1 MHLDFVNLCS
11 LKKILLYLFLAFGL
25 FSQSD
30 AIGAKAKPVAKKAQ
44 TASKSKQSSKKQSSK
59 KQSSK
64 KQSSKGKKKKSS
76 SKYAKGKKSSKSS
89 KKAVVKVAP
98 VVRTAQW
105 QMIAQNKEQSRIKDS
120 VQKTNLIQVRTAD
133 NEGYFASF
141 FSNQKKAATFQTLN
155 GTAAVFKSMSGWQD
169 NKFYILTNELPVGT
183 IVRIT
188 TSDFKSICAKVINA
202 LPEMGNAI
210 QYRLND
216 AAAAILGVT
225 NKTFQVSV
233 TY

>member
-1 MHLDFVNLCS
+1 MKQF
-11 LKKILLYLFLAFGL
+11 ILYLILAFGL
-25 FSQSD
+25 FNQTD
-30 AIGAKAKPVAKKAQ
+30 AIGAKGKTVAKKLQ
-44 TASKSKQSSKKQSSK
+44 TTKKASGKKKPTSKTSKSK
-59 KQSSK
+59 
-64 KQSSKGKKKKSS
+64 KGTKKKS
-76 SKYAKGKKSSKSS
+76 GKSSKS
-89 KKAVVKVAP
+89 KKRSSRSIKSVAKVAP

-120 VQKTNLIQVRTAD
+120 LQKTNLVQVSTVA
-133 NEGYFASF
+133 NEGYFASL
-141 FSNQKKAATFQTLN
+141 FSSQKKAATFQTLN

-188 TSDFKSICAKVINA
+188 TTDFKSICAKVINA
-202 LPEMGNAI
+202 LPEVGTAI

>member
-1 MHLDFVNLCS
+1 M
-11 LKKILLYLFLAFGL
+11 KKLITYLILAFGL
-25 FSQSD
+25 FSQMD
-30 AIGAKAKPVAKKAQ
+30 ATGAKAKAVAKNAQ
-44 TASKSKQSSKKQSSK
+44 TTKKVVSKKKPTSTSSKSKKGSQKKSSKYSK
-59 KQSSK
+59 S
-64 KQSSKGKKKKSS
+64 KKSS
-76 SKYAKGKKSSKSS
+76 SKSKKSV
-89 KKAVVKVAP
+89 AKVAP

-105 QMIAQNKEQSRIKDS
+105 EMIAQNKEQSRIKDS
-120 VQKTNLIQVRTAD
+120 LQKINLVQTSTAS
-133 NEGYFASF
+133 NEGYFASL
-141 FSNQKKAATFQTLN
+141 FSSQKKASTFQTLN

-188 TSDFKSICAKVINA
+188 TADFKSICAKVINA
-202 LPEMGNAI
+202 LPEVGNAI

>member
-1 MHLDFVNLCS
+1 MHLDFVNLSS
-11 LKKILLYLFLAFGL
+11 LKKIILYLILAFGL
-25 FSQSD
+25 FSQTD
-30 AIGAKAKPVAKKAQ
+30 ATGAKGNTVAQKGQTVKKATQ
-44 TASKSKQSSKKQSSK
+44 KKPASKSSKSKKGS
-59 KQSSK
+59 
-64 KQSSKGKKKKSS
+64 KKKSS
-76 SKYAKGKKSSKSS
+76 KYSKSKKKSSKS
-89 KKAVVKVAP
+89 KKSVAKVAP

-120 VQKTNLIQVRTAD
+120 VQKTKLVQESTTV

-188 TSDFKSICAKVINA
+188 TSDLKSICAKVINA
-202 LPEMGNAI
+202 LPEAGSAI

>member
-1 MHLDFVNLCS
+1 M
-11 LKKILLYLFLAFGL
+11 KKYILYLILAFGL
-25 FSQSD
+25 FSQTD
-30 AIGAKAKPVAKKAQ
+30 AIGAKSEALVKEGQTVKKATQ
-44 TASKSKQSSKKQSSK
+44 KKPTSKSSKSKKTT
-59 KQSSK
+59 
-64 KQSSKGKKKKSS
+64 KKKSS
-76 SKYAKGKKSSKSS
+76 KYSKSKRS
-89 KKAVVKVAP
+89 VAKVAP

-120 VQKTNLIQVRTAD
+120 VQKTNLVQVSAAT
-133 NEGYFASF
+133 NEGYFASL
-141 FSNQKKAATFQTLN
+141 FSSQKKAATFQTLN

-188 TSDFKSICAKVINA
+188 TADFKSICAKVINA
-202 LPEMGNAI
+202 LPEVGNAI

>member
-1 MHLDFVNLCS
+1 M
-11 LKKILLYLFLAFGL
+11 KQYILYLIIAFGL
-25 FSQSD
+25 FSQTD
-30 AIGAKAKPVAKKAQ
+30 AIGAKVKTVAKKAQ
-44 TASKSKQSSKKQSSK
+44 TTKKASSKKKPTSKSSKSK
-59 KQSSK
+59 
-64 KQSSKGKKKKSS
+64 KGSKKKSS
-76 SKYAKGKKSSKSS
+76 KNSKSKKSNSKS
-89 KKAVVKVAP
+89 KKSVAKVAP

-120 VQKTNLIQVRTAD
+120 LQKINLVKVSTVA
-133 NEGYFASF
+133 NEGYFASL
-141 FSNQKKAATFQTLN
+141 FSSQKKAATFQTLN

-202 LPEMGNAI
+202 LPEVGNAI

>member
-1 MHLDFVNLCS
+1 MQLDFVNLPS
-11 LKKILLYLFLAFGL
+11 LKQFIVYLFLAFGL
-25 FSQSD
+25 FTQTD
-30 AIGAKAKPVAKKAQ
+30 VLGAKAKQLPKKSQVAAKSSK
-44 TASKSKQSSKKQSSK
+44 TSNKSKKPT
-59 KQSSK
+59 
-64 KQSSKGKKKKSS
+64 SKGKKKKST
-76 SKYAKGKKSSKSS
+76 SKYSKGKKSSKY
-89 KKAVVKVAP
+89 KKPIVKIAP

-105 QMIAQNKEQSRIKDS
+105 AMIAQNKEQTRIKDS
-120 VQKTNLIQVRTAD
+120 IQKTNMVQVKTTE

-141 FSNQKKAATFQTLN
+141 FSNQKKAASFQTLN
-155 GTAAVFKSMSGWQD
+155 GTAAVFKSVSGWKD

-202 LPEMGNAI
+202 LPEVGNAI

>member
-1 MHLDFVNLCS
+1 M
-11 LKKILLYLFLAFGL
+11 KKIILYLILAFGL
-25 FSQSD
+25 FSQTD
-30 AIGAKAKPVAKKAQ
+30 ATGAKGKAVANKGQAVKKTTQKKPTSKS
-44 TASKSKQSSKKQSSK
+44 SKSK
-59 KQSSK
+59 
-64 KQSSKGKKKKSS
+64 KGSKKKSS
-76 SKYAKGKKSSKSS
+76 KYSKSKKKSSNS
-89 KKAVVKVAP
+89 KKSVAKVAP

-120 VQKTNLIQVRTAD
+120 VQKTKLVQVSTTA

-188 TSDFKSICAKVINA
+188 TSDLKSICAKVINA
-202 LPEMGNAI
+202 LPEVGSAI

>member
-1 MHLDFVNLCS
+1 MQLDFVNLSS
-11 LKKILLYLFLAFGL
+11 LKQLILYLILAFGL

-30 AIGAKAKPVAKKAQ
+30 AIGAKARSATKKGQ
-44 TASKSKQSSKKQSSK
+44 TTKKTTGKKKVVSKSSKSK
-59 KQSSK
+59 
-64 KQSSKGKKKKSS
+64 KGTKKKSS
-76 SKYAKGKKSSKSS
+76 SRKYPKGKKKSARS
-89 KKAVVKVAP
+89 KKSTVRVAP

-105 QMIAQNKEQSRIKDS
+105 EMIAQNKEQSRIKDS
-120 VQKTNLIQVRTAD
+120 VQKTNLVQVSQVA

-141 FSNQKKAATFQTLN
+141 FSSQKKAATFQTLN

-233 TY
+233 MY

>member
-1 MHLDFVNLCS
+1 LHLDFVNLPS
-11 LKKILLYLFLAFGL
+11 LKKFILFLILAFGL
-25 FSQSD
+25 FSQTD
-30 AIGAKAKPVAKKAQ
+30 ATGAKGKTVAKTGQ
-44 TASKSKQSSKKQSSK
+44 TKKKVTKKKPTSKSSKSK
-59 KQSSK
+59 
-64 KQSSKGKKKKSS
+64 KGSKKKSS
-76 SKYAKGKKSSKSS
+76 KYSKSKKSV
-89 KKAVVKVAP
+89 AKVAP

-120 VQKTNLIQVRTAD
+120 VQKTNLVQVNTAT
-133 NEGYFASF
+133 NEGYFASL
-141 FSNQKKAATFQTLN
+141 FSSQKKAATFQTLN

-188 TSDFKSICAKVINA
+188 TADFKSICAKVINA
-202 LPEMGNAI
+202 LPEVGNAI

>member
-1 MHLDFVNLCS
+1 MKQFIV
-11 LKKILLYLFLAFGL
+11 YLFLAFGL
-25 FSQSD
+25 FTQTD
-30 AIGAKAKPVAKKAQ
+30 VLGAKAKQLPKKSQVAAKSSK
-44 TASKSKQSSKKQSSK
+44 TSNKSKKPT
-59 KQSSK
+59 
-64 KQSSKGKKKKSS
+64 SKGKKKKST
-76 SKYAKGKKSSKSS
+76 SKYSKGKKKSSKY
-89 KKAVVKVAP
+89 KKPIVKIAP

-105 QMIAQNKEQSRIKDS
+105 AMIAQNKEQTRIKDS
-120 VQKTNLIQVRTAD
+120 IQKTSMVQVNTTE

-141 FSNQKKAATFQTLN
+141 FSNQKKAASFQTLN
-155 GTAAVFKSMSGWQD
+155 GTAAVFKSVSGWKD

-202 LPEMGNAI
+202 LPEVGNAI

>member
-1 MHLDFVNLCS
+1 MQLDFVNLPS
-11 LKKILLYLFLAFGL
+11 LKKFILYLILAFGL
-25 FSQSD
+25 FSQTD
-30 AIGAKAKPVAKKAQ
+30 ATGAKGKAVANKGQTVKKTTQKKPTSKS
-44 TASKSKQSSKKQSSK
+44 SKSK
-59 KQSSK
+59 
-64 KQSSKGKKKKSS
+64 KGSKKKSS
-76 SKYAKGKKSSKSS
+76 KYSKSKKKSSNS
-89 KKAVVKVAP
+89 KKSVAKVAP

-120 VQKTNLIQVRTAD
+120 VQKTKLVQVSTTA

-141 FSNQKKAATFQTLN
+141 FSSQKKAATFQTLN

-188 TSDFKSICAKVINA
+188 TSDLKSICAKVINA
-202 LPEMGNAI
+202 LPEVGSAI

>member
-1 MHLDFVNLCS
+1 M
-11 LKKILLYLFLAFGL
+11 KKLILYLILAFGL
-25 FSQSD
+25 FSQMD
-30 AIGAKAKPVAKKAQ
+30 ATGAKSEALVKEGQTVKKATQ
-44 TASKSKQSSKKQSSK
+44 KKPTSKSSKSKKTT
-59 KQSSK
+59 
-64 KQSSKGKKKKSS
+64 KKKSS
-76 SKYAKGKKSSKSS
+76 KYSKSKRS
-89 KKAVVKVAP
+89 VAKVAP

-120 VQKTNLIQVRTAD
+120 VQKTNLLQVSAAT
-133 NEGYFASF
+133 NEGYFASL
-141 FSNQKKAATFQTLN
+141 FSSQKKAATFQTLN

-188 TSDFKSICAKVINA
+188 TADFKSICAKVINA
-202 LPEMGNAI
+202 LPEVGNAI

>member
-1 MHLDFVNLCS
+1 M
-11 LKKILLYLFLAFGL
+11 KKIILYLILAFGL
-25 FSQSD
+25 FSQTD
-30 AIGAKAKPVAKKAQ
+30 ATGAKGKAVANKGQTVKKTTQKKPTSKS
-44 TASKSKQSSKKQSSK
+44 SKSK
-59 KQSSK
+59 
-64 KQSSKGKKKKSS
+64 KGSKKKSS
-76 SKYAKGKKSSKSS
+76 KYSKSKKKSSNS
-89 KKAVVKVAP
+89 KKSVAKVAP

-120 VQKTNLIQVRTAD
+120 VQKTKLVQVSTTA

-141 FSNQKKAATFQTLN
+141 FSSQKKAATFQTLN
-155 GTAAVFKSMSGWQD
+155 GTAAVFKSMSGWKD

-188 TSDFKSICAKVINA
+188 TSDLKSICAKVINA
-202 LPEMGNAI
+202 LPEVGSAI

>member
-1 MHLDFVNLCS
+1 
-11 LKKILLYLFLAFGL
+11 LKKLILYLILAFGL
-25 FSQSD
+25 FSQTD
-30 AIGAKAKPVAKKAQ
+30 ATGAKGKTVAQKKPTSKS
-44 TASKSKQSSKKQSSK
+44 SKSK
-59 KQSSK
+59 
-64 KQSSKGKKKKSS
+64 KGSKKKSS
-76 SKYAKGKKSSKSS
+76 KYSKSKKSV
-89 KKAVVKVAP
+89 AKVAP

-120 VQKTNLIQVRTAD
+120 VQKTNLVQVSTAS

-202 LPEMGNAI
+202 LPEVGNAI

>member
-1 MHLDFVNLCS
+1 M
-11 LKKILLYLFLAFGL
+11 KKFLLYLILAFGL
-25 FSQSD
+25 FSQTD
-30 AIGAKAKPVAKKAQ
+30 AIGAKSKAVAKKGQ
-44 TASKSKQSSKKQSSK
+44 TVKKATQIKPTSKTSKSK
-59 KQSSK
+59 
-64 KQSSKGKKKKSS
+64 KGTKKKSS
-76 SKYAKGKKSSKSS
+76 KYSKSKKKSSKS
-89 KKAVVKVAP
+89 KKSVAKVAP

-120 VQKTNLIQVRTAD
+120 VQKTKLVQESTTV

-155 GTAAVFKSMSGWQD
+155 GTAAVFKSMSGWKD

-188 TSDFKSICAKVINA
+188 TSDLKSICAKVINA
-202 LPEMGNAI
+202 LPEVGNAI

-216 AAAAILGVT
+216 AAAPILGVT

>member
-1 MHLDFVNLCS
+1 
-11 LKKILLYLFLAFGL
+11 LKQYILYLIIAFGL
-25 FSQSD
+25 FSQTD
-30 AIGAKAKPVAKKAQ
+30 AIGAKGKTVAKKAQ
-44 TASKSKQSSKKQSSK
+44 TTKKASSKKKPTS
-59 KQSSK
+59 
-64 KQSSKGKKKKSS
+64 
-76 SKYAKGKKSSKSS
+76 KSSKSKKSTSKS
-89 KKAVVKVAP
+89 KKSVAKVAP

-120 VQKTNLIQVRTAD
+120 VQKINLVKVSTVA
-133 NEGYFASF
+133 NEGYFASL
-141 FSNQKKAATFQTLN
+141 FSSQKKAATFQTLN

-202 LPEMGNAI
+202 LPEVGSAI

>member
-1 MHLDFVNLCS
+1 MKQFIV
-11 LKKILLYLFLAFGL
+11 YLFLAFGL
-25 FSQSD
+25 FTQTD
-30 AIGAKAKPVAKKAQ
+30 VLGAKAKQLPKKSQVAAKSSK
-44 TASKSKQSSKKQSSK
+44 TSNKSKKPT
-59 KQSSK
+59 
-64 KQSSKGKKKKSS
+64 SKGKKKKST
-76 SKYAKGKKSSKSS
+76 SKYSKGKKKRSKY
-89 KKAVVKVAP
+89 KKPIVKIAP

-105 QMIAQNKEQSRIKDS
+105 AMIAQNKEQTRIKDS
-120 VQKTNLIQVRTAD
+120 IQKTSMVQVNTTE

-141 FSNQKKAATFQTLN
+141 FSNQKKAASFQTLN
-155 GTAAVFKSMSGWQD
+155 GTAAVFKSVSGWKD

-202 LPEMGNAI
+202 LPEVGNAI

>member
-1 MHLDFVNLCS
+1 M
-11 LKKILLYLFLAFGL
+11 KKIILYLILAFGL
-25 FSQSD
+25 FSQTD
-30 AIGAKAKPVAKKAQ
+30 ATGAKGKAVANKGQTVKKTTQKKPTSKS
-44 TASKSKQSSKKQSSK
+44 SKSK
-59 KQSSK
+59 
-64 KQSSKGKKKKSS
+64 KGSKKKSS
-76 SKYAKGKKSSKSS
+76 KYSKSKKKSSNS
-89 KKAVVKVAP
+89 KKSVAKVAP

-120 VQKTNLIQVRTAD
+120 VQKTNLVQVSTTA

-155 GTAAVFKSMSGWQD
+155 GTAAVFKSMSGWKD

-188 TSDFKSICAKVINA
+188 TSDLKSICAKVINA
-202 LPEMGNAI
+202 LPEVGSAI

>member
-1 MHLDFVNLCS
+1 MNN
-11 LKKILLYLFLAFGL
+11 IILYLILAFGL
-25 FSQSD
+25 FSQTN
-30 AIGAKAKPVAKKAQ
+30 ATGAKGKTVAKKAQ
-44 TASKSKQSSKKQSSK
+44 TVKKANQKKPASISSKSK
-59 KQSSK
+59 
-64 KQSSKGKKKKSS
+64 KGSKKKSS
-76 SKYAKGKKSSKSS
+76 KYSKSKKKSAKSNKS
-89 KKAVVKVAP
+89 VAKVAP

-120 VQKTNLIQVRTAD
+120 VQKTNLVQESTVT

-155 GTAAVFKSMSGWQD
+155 GTAAVFKSVSGWKD

-188 TSDFKSICAKVINA
+188 TSDLKSICAKVINA
-202 LPEMGNAI
+202 LPEVGNAI

>member
-1 MHLDFVNLCS
+1 
-11 LKKILLYLFLAFGL
+11 LKKFILYLILAFGL
-25 FSQSD
+25 FSQTD
-30 AIGAKAKPVAKKAQ
+30 ATGAKGKTVAKTGQTKKKVTKKKPTSKSSKSKKRSSKSKKPVAK
-44 TASKSKQSSKKQSSK
+44 
-59 KQSSK
+59 
-64 KQSSKGKKKKSS
+64 
-76 SKYAKGKKSSKSS
+76 
-89 KKAVVKVAP
+89 VVP

-120 VQKTNLIQVRTAD
+120 VQKTNLVQVSTAT
-133 NEGYFASF
+133 NEGYFASL
-141 FSNQKKAATFQTLN
+141 FSSQKKAATFQTLN

-188 TSDFKSICAKVINA
+188 TADFKSICAKVINA
-202 LPEMGNAI
+202 LPEVGNAI

>member
-1 MHLDFVNLCS
+1 
-11 LKKILLYLFLAFGL
+11 LKHYILYLILAFGL
-25 FSQSD
+25 FSQTD
-30 AIGAKAKPVAKKAQ
+30 AIGAKGKTVAKKTQ
-44 TASKSKQSSKKQSSK
+44 TSKKASSKKKPTSKSSKSKKGSKKKSSKYSK
-59 KQSSK
+59 S
-64 KQSSKGKKKKSS
+64 KKSS
-76 SKYAKGKKSSKSS
+76 SKS
-89 KKAVVKVAP
+89 KKAVAKVAP

-120 VQKTNLIQVRTAD
+120 VQKTNLVQVSTVA
-133 NEGYFASF
+133 NEGYFASL
-141 FSNQKKAATFQTLN
+141 FSSQKKAATFQTLN

-188 TSDFKSICAKVINA
+188 TSDFKSVCAKVINA
-202 LPEMGNAI
+202 LPEVGNAI

>member
-1 MHLDFVNLCS
+1 VAQ
-11 LKKILLYLFLAFGL
+11 KKPT
-25 FSQSD
+25 SKS
-30 AIGAKAKPVAKKAQ
+30 
-44 TASKSKQSSKKQSSK
+44 SKSKKASS
-59 KQSSK
+59 
-64 KQSSKGKKKKSS
+64 KKKSS
-76 SKYAKGKKSSKSS
+76 KYSKSKKSV
-89 KKAVVKVAP
+89 AKVAP

-120 VQKTNLIQVRTAD
+120 VQKTNLVQVSTAT
-133 NEGYFASF
+133 NEGYFASL
-141 FSNQKKAATFQTLN
+141 FSSQKKAATFQTLN

-188 TSDFKSICAKVINA
+188 TADFKSICAKVINA
-202 LPEMGNAI
+202 LPEVGNAI

>member
-1 MHLDFVNLCS
+1 M
-11 LKKILLYLFLAFGL
+11 KKFILYLILAFGL
-25 FSQSD
+25 FSQTD
-30 AIGAKAKPVAKKAQ
+30 ATGAKGKAVAKKGQ
-44 TASKSKQSSKKQSSK
+44 TTKKATTKKKPISKSSKSKKST
-59 KQSSK
+59 
-64 KQSSKGKKKKSS
+64 KKKSS
-76 SKYAKGKKSSKSS
+76 KYSKSKKKGSKSKKSV
-89 KKAVVKVAP
+89 AKVAP
-98 VVRTAQW
+98 VARTAQW

-120 VQKTNLIQVRTAD
+120 VQKTNLVQESTTV

-155 GTAAVFKSMSGWQD
+155 GTAAVFKSMSGWKD

-188 TSDFKSICAKVINA
+188 TSDLKSICAKVINA
-202 LPEMGNAI
+202 LPEVGNAI

>member
-1 MHLDFVNLCS
+1 MHLDFANLPS
-11 LKKILLYLFLAFGL
+11 LKKFILYLILAFGL
-25 FSQSD
+25 FSQTD
-30 AIGAKAKPVAKKAQ
+30 ATGAKGKTVAKTGQ
-44 TASKSKQSSKKQSSK
+44 TKKKVTKKKPTSKSSKSK
-59 KQSSK
+59 
-64 KQSSKGKKKKSS
+64 KGSKKKSS
-76 SKYAKGKKSSKSS
+76 KYSKSKKSV
-89 KKAVVKVAP
+89 AKVAP

-120 VQKTNLIQVRTAD
+120 VQKTNLVQVNTAT
-133 NEGYFASF
+133 NEGYFASL
-141 FSNQKKAATFQTLN
+141 FSSQKKAATFQTLN

-188 TSDFKSICAKVINA
+188 TADFKSICAKVINA
-202 LPEMGNAI
+202 LPEVGNAI

>member
-1 MHLDFVNLCS
+1 LHLDFVNLSS
-11 LKKILLYLFLAFGL
+11 LKKIILYLILAFGL
-25 FSQSD
+25 FSQMD
-30 AIGAKAKPVAKKAQ
+30 ATGAKGKAVAKKGQ
-44 TASKSKQSSKKQSSK
+44 TVKKATQKKPASKSSKSKKGS
-59 KQSSK
+59 
-64 KQSSKGKKKKSS
+64 KKKSS
-76 SKYAKGKKSSKSS
+76 KYSKSKKKSSRS
-89 KKAVVKVAP
+89 KKSVAKVAP

-120 VQKTNLIQVRTAD
+120 VQKTNLVQVSTTA

-188 TSDFKSICAKVINA
+188 TSDLKSICAKVINA
-202 LPEMGNAI
+202 LPEVGSAI

>member
-1 MHLDFVNLCS
+1 M
-11 LKKILLYLFLAFGL
+11 KKIILYLILAFGL
-25 FSQSD
+25 FSQTD
-30 AIGAKAKPVAKKAQ
+30 ATGAKGNTVAQKGQTVKKATQ
-44 TASKSKQSSKKQSSK
+44 KKPASKSSKSKKGS
-59 KQSSK
+59 
-64 KQSSKGKKKKSS
+64 KKKSS
-76 SKYAKGKKSSKSS
+76 KYSKSKKKSSNS
-89 KKAVVKVAP
+89 KKSVVKVAP

-120 VQKTNLIQVRTAD
+120 VQKTNLVQVSTTA

-188 TSDFKSICAKVINA
+188 TSDLKSICAKVINA
-202 LPEMGNAI
+202 LPEVGSAI

>member
-1 MHLDFVNLCS
+1 MQLDFVNLPS
-11 LKKILLYLFLAFGL
+11 LKKLILYLILAFGL
-25 FSQSD
+25 FSQTD
-30 AIGAKAKPVAKKAQ
+30 ATGAKGKTVAQKKPTSKS
-44 TASKSKQSSKKQSSK
+44 SKSK
-59 KQSSK
+59 
-64 KQSSKGKKKKSS
+64 KGSKKKSS
-76 SKYAKGKKSSKSS
+76 KYSKSKKSV
-89 KKAVVKVAP
+89 AKVAP

-120 VQKTNLIQVRTAD
+120 VQKTNLAQVSTAS

-202 LPEMGNAI
+202 LPEVGNAI

>member
-1 MHLDFVNLCS
+1 MQLDFVNLSS
-11 LKKILLYLFLAFGL
+11 LKKLILYLILAFGL
-25 FSQSD
+25 FSQMD
-30 AIGAKAKPVAKKAQ
+30 ATGAKGKTVAKTAQ
-44 TASKSKQSSKKQSSK
+44 TTTKVASKKKPTSKSSKSKKTT
-59 KQSSK
+59 
-64 KQSSKGKKKKSS
+64 KKKSS
-76 SKYAKGKKSSKSS
+76 KYSKSKRS
-89 KKAVVKVAP
+89 VAKVAP

-120 VQKTNLIQVRTAD
+120 VQKTNLVQVSAAT
-133 NEGYFASF
+133 NEGYFASL
-141 FSNQKKAATFQTLN
+141 FSSQKKAATFQTLN

-188 TSDFKSICAKVINA
+188 TADFKSICAKVINA
-202 LPEMGNAI
+202 LPEVGNAI

>member
-1 MHLDFVNLCS
+1 MQLDFVNLSS
-11 LKKILLYLFLAFGL
+11 LKHYILYLIIAFGL
-25 FSQSD
+25 FSQTD
-30 AIGAKAKPVAKKAQ
+30 AIGAKGKTVAKKGQ
-44 TASKSKQSSKKQSSK
+44 TSKKASSKKKSTGKYSKSK
-59 KQSSK
+59 
-64 KQSSKGKKKKSS
+64 KGSKKKSS
-76 SKYAKGKKSSKSS
+76 KYSKSKKS
-89 KKAVVKVAP
+89 VVKVAP

-120 VQKTNLIQVRTAD
+120 VQKTKLIQVSEVA
-133 NEGYFASF
+133 NEGYFASL
-141 FSNQKKAATFQTLN
+141 FSSQKKAATFQTLN

-202 LPEMGNAI
+202 LPEVGNAI

>member
-1 MHLDFVNLCS
+1 M
-11 LKKILLYLFLAFGL
+11 KKFILYLILAFGL
-25 FSQSD
+25 FSQTD
-30 AIGAKAKPVAKKAQ
+30 ATGAKGKTVAKNAQ
-44 TASKSKQSSKKQSSK
+44 TIKKASSKKKPTSKSSKSK
-59 KQSSK
+59 
-64 KQSSKGKKKKSS
+64 KGSKKKSS
-76 SKYAKGKKSSKSS
+76 KYSKSKKSV
-89 KKAVVKVAP
+89 AKVAP

-105 QMIAQNKEQSRIKDS
+105 EMIAQNKEQSRIKDS
-120 VQKTNLIQVRTAD
+120 VQKTNLVQVSTTT
-133 NEGYFASF
+133 NEGYFASL
-141 FSNQKKAATFQTLN
+141 FSSQKKAATFQTLN

-188 TSDFKSICAKVINA
+188 TADFKSICAKVINA
-202 LPEMGNAI
+202 LPEVGNAI

>member
-1 MHLDFVNLCS
+1 M
-11 LKKILLYLFLAFGL
+11 KQYILYLILAFGL
-25 FSQSD
+25 FSQTD
-30 AIGAKAKPVAKKAQ
+30 AIGAKGKAVAKNAQ
-44 TASKSKQSSKKQSSK
+44 TTKKASSKKKPTSKSSKSK
-59 KQSSK
+59 
-64 KQSSKGKKKKSS
+64 KGSKKKSS
-76 SKYAKGKKSSKSS
+76 KYSKSKKYSSKS
-89 KKAVVKVAP
+89 KKSVAKVAP

-120 VQKTNLIQVRTAD
+120 VQKTNLLQSSTES
-133 NEGYFASF
+133 NEGYFASLF
-141 FSNQKKAATFQTLN
+141 TSQKKAATFQTLN
-155 GTAAVFKSMSGWQD
+155 GTAAVFKSLSGWQD

-188 TSDFKSICAKVINA
+188 TSDLKSICAKVINA
-202 LPEMGNAI
+202 LPEVGNAI

-216 AAAAILGVT
+216 AAAAILGVN

>member
-1 MHLDFVNLCS
+1 LQLDFVNLSS
-11 LKKILLYLFLAFGL
+11 LKQFILYLFLAFGL
-25 FSQSD
+25 FTQTD
-30 AIGAKAKPVAKKAQ
+30 VLGAKAKQLPKKSQVAAKSSKTSKKNKKA
-44 TASKSKQSSKKQSSK
+44 T
-59 KQSSK
+59 
-64 KQSSKGKKKKSS
+64 SKGKKKKST
-76 SKYAKGKKSSKSS
+76 SKYSKGKKKSSKY
-89 KKAVVKVAP
+89 KKPIVKIAP

-105 QMIAQNKEQSRIKDS
+105 AMIAQNKEQTRIKDS
-120 VQKTNLIQVRTAD
+120 IQKTNMVQVKTTE

-141 FSNQKKAATFQTLN
+141 FSNQKKAASFQTLN
-155 GTAAVFKSMSGWQD
+155 GTAAVFKSVSGWKD

-202 LPEMGNAI
+202 LPEVGNAI

>member
-1 MHLDFVNLCS
+1 
-11 LKKILLYLFLAFGL
+11 LKKFILYLILAFGL

-30 AIGAKAKPVAKKAQ
+30 ATGAKGKTVAKKAQ
-44 TASKSKQSSKKQSSK
+44 TVKKATQKKPVSKSSKSK
-59 KQSSK
+59 
-64 KQSSKGKKKKSS
+64 KGSKKKSS
-76 SKYAKGKKSSKSS
+76 KYSKSKKKSSKS
-89 KKAVVKVAP
+89 KKSVAKIAP

-120 VQKTNLIQVRTAD
+120 VQKTNLIQESTVA

-155 GTAAVFKSMSGWQD
+155 GTAAVFKSMSGWKD

-188 TSDFKSICAKVINA
+188 TSDLKSICAKVINA
-202 LPEMGNAI
+202 LPEVGNAI

>member
-1 MHLDFVNLCS
+1 
-11 LKKILLYLFLAFGL
+11 LKKFILYLILAFGL
-25 FSQSD
+25 FSQTD
-30 AIGAKAKPVAKKAQ
+30 AIGAKGKAVAKKGQATKKSTTKKKSTSKSSRSKKGSKKKSSRSSKSKKSNSKSKKPVAKI
-44 TASKSKQSSKKQSSK
+44 
-59 KQSSK
+59 
-64 KQSSKGKKKKSS
+64 
-76 SKYAKGKKSSKSS
+76 
-89 KKAVVKVAP
+89 AP

-120 VQKTNLIQVRTAD
+120 VQKTNLVQVSTTT

-202 LPEMGNAI
+202 LPEVGNAI

>member
-1 MHLDFVNLCS
+1 LQLDFVNLPS
-11 LKKILLYLFLAFGL
+11 LKKFILYLILAFGL
-25 FSQSD
+25 FSQTD
-30 AIGAKAKPVAKKAQ
+30 ATGAKGKTVAKKAQ
-44 TASKSKQSSKKQSSK
+44 TVKKATQKKPASKSSKSKKGS
-59 KQSSK
+59 
-64 KQSSKGKKKKSS
+64 KKKSS
-76 SKYAKGKKSSKSS
+76 KYSKSKKKSSKS
-89 KKAVVKVAP
+89 KKSVVKVAP

-105 QMIAQNKEQSRIKDS
+105 EMIAQNKEQSRIKDS
-120 VQKTNLIQVRTAD
+120 FQKMNLVKESTVA
-133 NEGYFASF
+133 NEGYFASL
-141 FSNQKKAATFQTLN
+141 FSSQKKAATFQTLN
-155 GTAAVFKSMSGWQD
+155 GTAAVFKSVSGWQD

-202 LPEMGNAI
+202 LPEVGNAI

>member
-1 MHLDFVNLCS
+1 M
-11 LKKILLYLFLAFGL
+11 KKLILYLILAFGL
-25 FSQSD
+25 FSQMD
-30 AIGAKAKPVAKKAQ
+30 ATGAKGKTVAKTGQ
-44 TASKSKQSSKKQSSK
+44 TKKKVTKKKPTSKSSKSK
-59 KQSSK
+59 
-64 KQSSKGKKKKSS
+64 KGSKKKSS
-76 SKYAKGKKSSKSS
+76 KYSKSKKSV
-89 KKAVVKVAP
+89 AKVAP

-105 QMIAQNKEQSRIKDS
+105 EMIAQNKEQSRIKDS
-120 VQKTNLIQVRTAD
+120 VQKTNLVQVSTTT
-133 NEGYFASF
+133 NEGYFASL
-141 FSNQKKAATFQTLN
+141 FSSQKKAATFQTLN

-188 TSDFKSICAKVINA
+188 TADFKSICAKVINA
-202 LPEMGNAI
+202 LPEVGNAI

>member
-1 MHLDFVNLCS
+1 LQLDFVNLSS
-11 LKKILLYLFLAFGL
+11 LKQYILYLILAFGL
-25 FSQSD
+25 FSQTD
-30 AIGAKAKPVAKKAQ
+30 AIGAKGKTVAKKGQ
-44 TASKSKQSSKKQSSK
+44 TTKKASSKKKSTGKSSKSK
-59 KQSSK
+59 
-64 KQSSKGKKKKSS
+64 KGSKKKSS
-76 SKYAKGKKSSKSS
+76 KYSKSKKSV
-89 KKAVVKVAP
+89 AKVAP

-120 VQKTNLIQVRTAD
+120 VQKTNLVQVSTVA

-202 LPEMGNAI
+202 LPEVGNAI

>member
-1 MHLDFVNLCS
+1 
-11 LKKILLYLFLAFGL
+11 LKKFILYLILAFGL
-25 FSQSD
+25 FSQTD
-30 AIGAKAKPVAKKAQ
+30 ATGAKGKTVAKTGQ
-44 TASKSKQSSKKQSSK
+44 TKKKVTKKKPTSKSSKSK
-59 KQSSK
+59 
-64 KQSSKGKKKKSS
+64 KGSKKKSS
-76 SKYAKGKKSSKSS
+76 KYSKSKKSV
-89 KKAVVKVAP
+89 AKVAP

-120 VQKTNLIQVRTAD
+120 VQKTNLVQVNTAT
-133 NEGYFASF
+133 NEGYFASL
-141 FSNQKKAATFQTLN
+141 FSSQKKAATFQTLN

-188 TSDFKSICAKVINA
+188 TADFKSICAKVINA
-202 LPEMGNAI
+202 LPEVGNAI